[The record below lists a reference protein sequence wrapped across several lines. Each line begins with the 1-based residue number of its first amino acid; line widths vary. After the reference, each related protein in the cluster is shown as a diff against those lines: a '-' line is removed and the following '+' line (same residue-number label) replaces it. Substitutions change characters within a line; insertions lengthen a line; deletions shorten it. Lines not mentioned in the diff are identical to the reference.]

1 MPESLPQP
9 ATNAASPAALRS
21 LYLNLLKRFLT
32 NTLFDLE
39 PDIDDDEFRFVRD
52 RAEHYVKGAA
62 LSMLPLARL
71 DNIENC
77 IADVLERGVPG
88 RVAQALRAL

>member
-1 MPESLPQP
+1 LPESLPQP

-52 RAEHYVKGAA
+52 RAEHYVKGAGGW
-62 LSMLPLARL
+62 PRL
-71 DNIENC
+71 LGLCDIF
-77 IADVLERGVPG
+77 P
-88 RVAQALRAL
+88 

>member
-1 MPESLPQP
+1 LPESLPQP

-62 LSMLPLARL
+62 LSMLGGWPRL
-71 DNIENC
+71 LGLCDIF
-77 IADVLERGVPG
+77 P
-88 RVAQALRAL
+88 